1 MGQRLYLALKLRR
14 AEYHDMIT
22 HTIAKS
28 HCTCETVGTRA
39 DPTHICMP
47 VVSGYT
53 VSSPLSS
60 SMSGC
65 GVVSAPR
72 SARHG

>member
-28 HCTCETVGTRA
+28 HCTCETVGTRGQIQRTFA
-39 DPTHICMP
+39 C
-47 VVSGYT
+47 
-53 VSSPLSS
+53 PLFPGTLSLRR
-60 SMSGC
+60 C
-65 GVVSAPR
+65 PR
-72 SARHG
+72 QCPGAVL